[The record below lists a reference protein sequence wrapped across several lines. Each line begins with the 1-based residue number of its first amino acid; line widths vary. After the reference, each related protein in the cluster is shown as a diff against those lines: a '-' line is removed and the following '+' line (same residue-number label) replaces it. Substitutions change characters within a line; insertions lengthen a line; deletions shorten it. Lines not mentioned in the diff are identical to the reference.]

1 MIIEKTIYLYSNN
14 NYEFAYKIKKICKEK
29 FYIVKN
35 INNFADLFVNTSFKV
50 PLLFV
55 DWTGLKDNKEI
66 KDMLIKLTPTYFKK
80 LVIFFADIN
89 LAESKNIFVV
99 KDEANLEKDV
109 LNILASNDLD
119 VLQIEDLSPE
129 ETWIKKVSE
138 YLLDKGFYLKHLG
151 SQMIRDSIIYCY
163 KNPSSVSS
171 LSATAYN
178 FLASKYNTSL
188 SNVERSIRRSI
199 EFAVKNNNKISSIT
213 NKEFIMVAVA
223 DVFDSLNSSD

>member
-1 MIIEKTIYLYSNN
+1 MIIERTIYLYSNN

-35 INNFADLFVNTSFKV
+35 INNFADLFIEASFKV

-55 DWTGLKDNKEI
+55 DWTGLANNKEI
-66 KDMLIKLTPTYFKK
+66 KNMLIKLTPTYFKK
-80 LVIFFADIN
+80 LVIFFADASLGEN
-89 LAESKNIFVV
+89 KNIFIV
-99 KDEANLEKDV
+99 KDETNLEKDV
-109 LNILASNDLD
+109 LNILALNDVD
-119 VLQIEDLSPE
+119 ALQIEDLTPE

-138 YLLDKGFYLKHLG
+138 YLLSKGFYLKHLG

-163 KNPSSVSS
+163 KNPSAVSS

-178 FLASKYNTSL
+178 FLATKYNTSL

-199 EFAVKNNNKISSIT
+199 EFAVKCNKISSIT
-213 NKEFIMVAVA
+213 NKEFIMVALA
-223 DVFDSLNSSD
+223 DVFDSLYSVD